1 MTIPNPFVRYGTMA
15 SDDRFVGRES
25 ERASLRRRLYEAR
38 SSAALIGLTRMG
50 KSSLANKILNE
61 APAGTR
67 TGWVS
72 LAEVR
77 SGAEALQDI
86 LAICPPET
94 VLTTTF
100 TTGGTENG
108 TQEVAIHDLY
118 RRIRDT
124 LLRLGRSEG
133 HLVVVLD
140 EFDKIKDFRDAH
152 EFLNLLRELVYYPD
166 RIPMAALAVAR
177 SPIDRIEVEAA
188 NVSTFAGVCDSMYLR
203 PMDYE
208 QIRAMAARTA
218 ELAGDAPEVAWKYA
232 AGNPFLSEM
241 AFSRMLELG
250 MTDIGRVIQ
259 DDLTS
264 YYKKLEDFMRREE
277 LWEPLIKLA
286 SGRGV
291 EVDVEQGALVRRYGL
306 IDENGEVWSSEFSA
320 YLLRSR

>member
-1 MTIPNPFVRYGTMA
+1 MTTPNPFVRYGTIA
-15 SDDRFVGRES
+15 SDERFIGRAS
-25 ERASLRRRLYEAR
+25 ERAALRRRLYEAR

-50 KSSLANKILNE
+50 KSSLANEILKE
-61 APAGTR
+61 APSGTR

-72 LAEVR
+72 LAGVR

-86 LAICPPET
+86 LAICPQET
-94 VLTTTF
+94 VLNTTV
-100 TTGGTENG
+100 TTGGSEHG
-108 TQEVAIHDLY
+108 PQEIAMHDLY
-118 RRIRDT
+118 RRIRDA
-124 LLRLGRSEG
+124 LLRLGRSGG

-140 EFDKIKDFRDAH
+140 EFDKIKYFPDAR

-177 SPIDRIEVEAA
+177 SPIDRIEVQAA
-188 NVSTFAGVCDSMYLR
+188 DVSTFAGVCDSMYLP

-208 QIRAMAARTA
+208 QVRAMAARTA

-259 DDLTS
+259 PDLTS
-264 YYKKLEDFMRREE
+264 YSRTLQDFMRKQE
-277 LWEPLIKLA
+277 LWQPLVKLA
-286 SGRGV
+286 S
-291 EVDVEQGALVRRYGL
+291 
-306 IDENGEVWSSEFSA
+306 S
-320 YLLRSR
+320 